1 MSVLADLSEKHK
13 DFIKML
19 RKHIITIIKR
29 DEKDGRG
36 YYDLVWESQTVEEL
50 LEYKMMRVHK

>member
-1 MSVLADLSEKHK
+1 MLADLSEKHK